1 MNLQREVIKGW
12 IVEVGYVGT
21 NGINLERRDDINRF
35 NGDLLAN
42 NGKAMRIN
50 QNLAGVTYVNNGVTS
65 SYNAFTAEIR
75 HQVATGFTLQAN
87 YRWSKWID
95 TSSDTISGS
104 FLDNA
109 DGTVGAQ
116 DNSCLRCERALSE
129 MDIPRRFTASAV
141 WVPQLSSRHGVV
153 ASLYKNWQI
162 STIFSAQSG
171 RPFSPYCSAP
181 SKLVHDA
188 TGKLIDEGCDYNMDG
203 GGGIGSGFYD
213 RPDAPAQGT
222 VKSSFKKQD
231 FINGLYSPTIFPQ
244 PTLGTD
250 GTLGRD
256 VYRGPYQTTTNL
268 ALGRNFN
275 AGENRLIQFRAD
287 AFNAFNNVG
296 LYMPN
301 NDLALALQSNG
312 TYSSTSIFGKSTKA
326 FDPRVFQLSAKIVF

>member
-1 MNLQREVIKGW
+1 
-12 IVEVGYVGT
+12 
-21 NGINLERRDDINRF
+21 
-35 NGDLLAN
+35 
-42 NGKAMRIN
+42 
-50 QNLAGVTYVNNGVTS
+50 
-65 SYNAFTAEIR
+65 
-75 HQVATGFTLQAN
+75 
-87 YRWSKWID
+87 
-95 TSSDTISGS
+95 
-104 FLDNA
+104 
-109 DGTVGAQ
+109 
-116 DNSCLRCERALSE
+116 